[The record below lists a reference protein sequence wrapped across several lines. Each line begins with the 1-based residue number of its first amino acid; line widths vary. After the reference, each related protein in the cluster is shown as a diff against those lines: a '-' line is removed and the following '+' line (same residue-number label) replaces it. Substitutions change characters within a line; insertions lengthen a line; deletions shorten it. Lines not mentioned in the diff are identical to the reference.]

1 MKDYQLRFIKLA
13 IESRALQFGD
23 FTLKS
28 GRNSPYF
35 FNASALLSFGHI
47 SELSE
52 ILLLKTKDL
61 NIEFDMIFGPAYKGI
76 FLGSLLAAEL
86 SKQSSMPVC
95 FNRKEVKDHG
105 EGGSLIGATPNGR
118 VLIIDDVLSSGLA
131 ISEACDYLA
140 PFDADIAGAL
150 VTLNR
155 QEKGQD
161 SDQMAAD
168 ELRAK
173 GTEIFQIISLDD
185 LINAES
191 LIDKTNL
198 IKMQEYREIYQG
210 A

>member
-13 IESRALQFGD
+13 IESKALQFGD

>member
-1 MKDYQLRFIKLA
+1 
-13 IESRALQFGD
+13 
-23 FTLKS
+23 
-28 GRNSPYF
+28 
-35 FNASALLSFGHI
+35 
-47 SELSE
+47 
-52 ILLLKTKDL
+52 
-61 NIEFDMIFGPAYKGI
+61 
-76 FLGSLLAAEL
+76 
-86 SKQSSMPVC
+86 MPVC

-131 ISEACDYLA
+131 ITEACDYLA
-140 PFDADIAGAL
+140 PFDVDIAGAL

-168 ELRAK
+168 ELREK

-198 IKMQEYREIYQG
+198 IKDAGVSRNIPRSIMFTGIVQG
-210 A
+210 TGTIIDINKNNSVLNLNIKVPQPIAKKLTIGDSLLLMVYV

>member
-13 IESRALQFGD
+13 IESKALQFGD

-61 NIEFDMIFGPAYKGI
+61 NIKFDMIFGPAYKGI

-86 SKQSSMPVC
+86 SKQSLMPVC

-131 ISEACDYLA
+131 ITEACDYLA
-140 PFDADIAGAL
+140 PFDVDITGAL

-168 ELRAK
+168 ELREK

>member
-13 IESRALQFGD
+13 IESKALQFGD
-23 FTLKS
+23 FILKS

-95 FNRKEVKDHG
+95 FNRKEVKNHG

-168 ELRAK
+168 ELREK

-198 IKMQEYREIYQG
+198 IKMQEYRQIYQG

>member
-1 MKDYQLRFIKLA
+1 MKDFQLRFIKLA
-13 IESRALQFGD
+13 IESKALQFGD

-61 NIEFDMIFGPAYKGI
+61 NIKFDMIFGPAYKGI

-131 ISEACDYLA
+131 ITEACDYLA
-140 PFDADIAGAL
+140 PFDVDIAGAL
-150 VTLNR
+150 VALNR

-168 ELRAK
+168 ELREK

-191 LIDKTNL
+191 LIGKTNL

-210 A
+210 V

>member
-13 IESRALQFGD
+13 IESKALQFGD

-61 NIEFDMIFGPAYKGI
+61 NIKFDMIFGPAYKGI

-86 SKQSSMPVC
+86 SKQSLMPVC

>member
-1 MKDYQLRFIKLA
+1 VKDYQLRFIKLA
-13 IESRALQFGD
+13 IESKALQFGD

-131 ISEACDYLA
+131 ITEACDYLA

>member
-13 IESRALQFGD
+13 IESKALQFGD

-86 SKQSSMPVC
+86 SKQSLMPVC

>member
-1 MKDYQLRFIKLA
+1 VKDYQLRFIKLA
-13 IESRALQFGD
+13 IESKALQFGD

-61 NIEFDMIFGPAYKGI
+61 NIKFDMIFGPAYKGI

-131 ISEACDYLA
+131 ITEACDYLA
-140 PFDADIAGAL
+140 PFDVDIAGAL
-150 VTLNR
+150 VALNR

-168 ELRAK
+168 ELREK

-191 LIDKTNL
+191 LIGKTNL

-210 A
+210 V

>member
-13 IESRALQFGD
+13 IESKALQFSD

-61 NIEFDMIFGPAYKGI
+61 NIKFDMIFGPAYKGI

-86 SKQSSMPVC
+86 SKQSLMPVC

-131 ISEACDYLA
+131 ITEACDYLA
-140 PFDADIAGAL
+140 PFDVDITGAL

-168 ELRAK
+168 ELREK

>member
-13 IESRALQFGD
+13 IESKALQFGD

-61 NIEFDMIFGPAYKGI
+61 NIKFDMIFGPAYKGI

-198 IKMQEYREIYQG
+198 IKMQKYREIYQG

>member
-1 MKDYQLRFIKLA
+1 
-13 IESRALQFGD
+13 
-23 FTLKS
+23 
-28 GRNSPYF
+28 
-35 FNASALLSFGHI
+35 
-47 SELSE
+47 
-52 ILLLKTKDL
+52 
-61 NIEFDMIFGPAYKGI
+61 
-76 FLGSLLAAEL
+76 
-86 SKQSSMPVC
+86 MPVC

-131 ISEACDYLA
+131 ITEACDYLA
-140 PFDADIAGAL
+140 PFNVDIAGAL
-150 VTLNR
+150 VALNR

-168 ELRAK
+168 ELREK

-210 A
+210 V

>member
-1 MKDYQLRFIKLA
+1 VKDYQLRFIKLA
-13 IESRALQFGD
+13 IESKALQFGD

-105 EGGSLIGATPNGR
+105 EGGSLIGAAPNGR

-131 ISEACDYLA
+131 ITEACDYLA

>member
-1 MKDYQLRFIKLA
+1 VKDYQLRFIKLA
-13 IESRALQFGD
+13 IESKALQFGD

>member
-13 IESRALQFGD
+13 IESKALQFGD

-61 NIEFDMIFGPAYKGI
+61 NIKFDMIFGPAYKGI

-131 ISEACDYLA
+131 ITEACDYLA

-150 VTLNR
+150 VALNR

-168 ELRAK
+168 ELREK

-210 A
+210 V

>member
-13 IESRALQFGD
+13 IESKALQFGD

-61 NIEFDMIFGPAYKGI
+61 NIKFDMIFGPAYKGI

-131 ISEACDYLA
+131 ITEACDYLA
-140 PFDADIAGAL
+140 PFDVDISGAL

-168 ELRAK
+168 ELREK

-198 IKMQEYREIYQG
+198 IQMQEYREIYQG

>member
-13 IESRALQFGD
+13 IESKALQFGD

-105 EGGSLIGATPNGR
+105 EGGSLIGAKPNGR

-131 ISEACDYLA
+131 ITEACEYLA

-168 ELRAK
+168 ELREK

-210 A
+210 V

>member
-13 IESRALQFGD
+13 IESKALQFGD

-61 NIEFDMIFGPAYKGI
+61 NIKFDMIFGPAYKGI

-118 VLIIDDVLSSGLA
+118 VLIVDDVLSSGLA
-131 ISEACDYLA
+131 ITETCDYLA
-140 PFDADIAGAL
+140 PFDVDIAGAL

-168 ELRAK
+168 QLREK

>member
-1 MKDYQLRFIKLA
+1 VKDFQLRFIKLA
-13 IESRALQFGD
+13 IESKALQFGD

-61 NIEFDMIFGPAYKGI
+61 NIKFDMIFGPAYKGI

-131 ISEACDYLA
+131 ITEACDYLA
-140 PFDADIAGAL
+140 PFDVDIAGAL
-150 VTLNR
+150 VALNR

-168 ELRAK
+168 ELREK

-191 LIDKTNL
+191 LIGKTNL

-210 A
+210 V

>member
-1 MKDYQLRFIKLA
+1 VKDYQLRFIKLA
-13 IESRALQFGD
+13 IESKALQFGD

-86 SKQSSMPVC
+86 SKQSLMPVC

-131 ISEACDYLA
+131 ITEACDYLA
-140 PFDADIAGAL
+140 PFDIDIAGAL